1 MIISYISS
9 VYALF
14 FSAITSVLSLWVWSI
29 SRTYL
34 GPPEKNLL
42 VWLWKWLPRPPH
54 RHTFFLVEFLPQLTQ
69 HRTRF
74 LVQCKIKGGFIRPRL
89 VEQTFYYIIK
99 YEMHFEQEREF
110 GNSEY
115 ISAYQTLLGLASGHG
130 GILIQLQ
137 VSFGWL
143 LDGIAFIIIIL
154 FL

>member
-1 MIISYISS
+1 MS
-9 VYALF
+9 VIYF
-14 FSAITSVLSLWVWSI
+14 KNI
-29 SRTYL
+29 SRTTGKKSSCVAMEVIATTPTSAY
-34 GPPEKNLL
+34 
-42 VWLWKWLPRPPH
+42 
-54 RHTFFLVEFLPQLTQ
+54 FFLVEFLPQLTQ

-137 VSFGWL
+137 VSFG
-143 LDGIAFIIIIL
+143 
-154 FL
+154 